1 MDLCLFFF
9 NKGYKPKLTDYVY
22 TMETTFNFSNLH
34 TEFIYSLHPKSEIIL
49 HIKRKN
55 NSSARLF
62 FTNQLN
68 EKINIPQEFII
79 FQNHEIVFPNEQ
91 NNAYILY
98 SRKNYDIMY
107 NGETLYNIRNE
118 RTWTIYN

>member
-1 MDLCLFFF
+1 
-9 NKGYKPKLTDYVY
+9 
-22 TMETTFNFSNLH
+22 METTFNFSNQN
-34 TEFIYSLHPKSEIIL
+34 TEYIYSLHPKSEIIL

-55 NSSARLF
+55 NSIARLY

-68 EKINIPQEFII
+68 EKINIPSDFIVYKNNKI
-79 FQNHEIVFPNEQ
+79 QTPND
-91 NNAYILY
+91 LY
-98 SRKNYDIMY
+98 EYTLYWYRDYDIVY

>member
-1 MDLCLFFF
+1 
-9 NKGYKPKLTDYVY
+9 
-22 TMETTFNFSNLH
+22 METTFHFSNPNM
-34 TEFIYSLHPKSEIIL
+34 EYIYALHPKSQIIL

-55 NSSARLF
+55 NKVATLY

-68 EKINIPQEFII
+68 EKIDIPPEFFVYQNNNI
-79 FQNHEIVFPNEQ
+79 QNPNET
-91 NNAYILY
+91 NDYTLRWN
-98 SRKNYDIMY
+98 KNYDVVY

>member
-1 MDLCLFFF
+1 
-9 NKGYKPKLTDYVY
+9 
-22 TMETTFNFSNLH
+22 METTFNFSNRNI
-34 TEFIYSLHPKSEIIL
+34 EFIYALHPKSEIIL

-55 NSSARLF
+55 NKVAKLY

-68 EKINIPQEFII
+68 EKIDIPPEFIVY
-79 FQNHEIVFPNEQ
+79 QNSKIKNPNETDDYTLHW
-91 NNAYILY
+91 N
-98 SRKNYDIMY
+98 KNYDIVY

>member
-1 MDLCLFFF
+1 
-9 NKGYKPKLTDYVY
+9 
-22 TMETTFNFSNLH
+22 METTFNFNNDD
-34 TEFIYSLHPKSEIIL
+34 TEFIYSLHPKSQIIL

-55 NSSARLF
+55 NSSASLY

-68 EKINIPQEFII
+68 EKIDIPYEFIVYKHH
-79 FQNHEIVFPNEQ
+79 NYMNTLLRPNEETE
-91 NNAYILY
+91 NYTLY
-98 SRKNYDIMY
+98 WKKNYDIVY